1 MTGDLAK
8 ACFTVLTGEKAKT
21 RIDVHFNPESLELSV
36 TNNLVEQGEGNAA
49 KQYVSQA
56 TAKLNFTL
64 IFDTTDTGADVRTH
78 TSQLSDLMGGVPDGT
93 TSEQGG
99 LQKVPAVLR
108 LEWGAFVFQGMIES
122 YKETLDF
129 WSWEGVPLRA
139 SVTLGMS
146 RQDRVFEAAA
156 ERTGRTS
163 DTTGAVNLP
172 VPPGGG
178 AADAAAAA
186 GNPRAAR
193 AVALQNG
200 LGSLR
205 AGVSVGLTVS
215 ASASIGATAS
225 VGASGAVGL
234 GIGAGVGAT
243 GLSGSARA
251 EVGGGRFAD
260 LRAPAA
266 PVALPP
272 GRVKVG
278 APALPAGATFSPGGR
293 LVGGPAG
300 LSADVGIGVSLSDRL
315 RFKEGE

>member
-1 MTGDLAK
+1 MA
-8 ACFTVLTGEKAKT
+8 
-21 RIDVHFNPESLELSV
+21 
-36 TNNLVEQGEGNAA
+36 EQGEGNAA

-56 TAKLNFTL
+56 TAKLNLTL
-64 IFDTTDTGADVRTH
+64 IFDTTDTGADVREH
-78 TSQLSDLMGGVPDGT
+78 TSKLADLMGGVKDGT

-108 LEWGAFVFQGMIES
+108 LAWGAFAFQGMIES

-129 WSWEGVPLRA
+129 WSWEGVPMRA

-205 AGVSVGLTVS
+205 AGVSAGLTVS
-215 ASASIGATAS
+215 AGASIGGAAS
-225 VGASGAVGL
+225 VGASGSIGL
-234 GIGAGVGAT
+234 GVGGGARPAA
-243 GLSGSARA
+243 SARA
-251 EVGGGRFAD
+251 EVAGGAFAD
-260 LRAPAA
+260 LRVPG
-266 PVALPP
+266 PTVSLEP
-272 GRVKVG
+272 GRVRVG
-278 APALPAGATFSPGGR
+278 QPALPTSATFGPGGR
-293 LVGGPAG
+293 VVGGPAG
-300 LSADVGIGVSLSDRL
+300 LSADVGVGRSLADRL